1 MLELL
6 EGTDEVNDGAPDLEV
21 ITGFYLEDGIVGV
34 GRSEFDVAIRLVGK
48 VEILHG
54 KLAVPE
60 GYDDRAVV
68 RLYSLVDD
76 DTVAIKDASV
86 LHRVALYITIE

>member
-1 MLELL
+1 MMLEFL
-6 EGTDEVNDGAPDLEV
+6 EGADEMDDGAPNLEV
-21 ITGFYLEDGIVGV
+21 VAGFYFEDGIVGV
-34 GRSEFDVAIRLVGK
+34 SRAQFDVAIRLVGK

-60 GYDDRAVV
+60 GYNDRAVV

-86 LHRVALYITIE
+86 FH